1 MSFNHRRYEAPARV
15 HLPDRQWPERAL
27 TVAPTWCSVD
37 LRDGNQALPDP
48 MGHERKR
55 ALLQLLVKVGFEQI
69 ELGFPSASQTDFD
82 FIRWAL
88 TSGALP
94 EDVVPQVITQAREP
108 LIART
113 FESLRGAKRAILHL
127 YNSTSELQRRVVF
140 GKSKQEIL
148 DLAVQGTLWVK
159 REAERMPE
167 TRVTY
172 QYSPESFTGT
182 ELEYALEVCDA
193 VVEAWDAGPER
204 PMIIN
209 LPTTVEMTTPNVFA
223 DRIEW
228 FERHRKRRE
237 HVTLSVHAHNDR
249 GTGVATA
256 ELAMLA
262 GATRIEGT
270 LLGNG
275 ERSGNVDI
283 VTIAMNLYSHG
294 VDPMLNFEDMPE
306 VVRVVESSTRLPV
319 HPRHPYAG
327 ELVFTAFSGSHQD
340 AIHKGMKHMERT
352 DGSKYEVPYLPIDP
366 ADVGRAYEPIIR
378 INSQSGKS
386 GVAHVL
392 ERDHG
397 YCVPRALA
405 VELSQA
411 VQRVTDRRGEELSP
425 AEIVAVFEEDYL
437 RAMGPYVLHDA
448 GVERRPDGEGC
459 EVVAQLEVQGQRRE
473 ARGTGNGPVD
483 AFVAAMAEVVG
494 PVEVVDYTEHA
505 AAAGSSARAIA
516 YVAVRAF
523 GVERYGVGRHEDVA
537 LAAFHAIVTACN
549 RAAVLGETWRI
560 NPGPSGSSAWRASA
574 LRSSPC
580 PLRGGG

>member
-1 MSFNHRRYEAPARV
+1 MPFNHRRYEAPARV
-15 HLPDRQWPERAL
+15 HLPDRRWPERAL
-27 TVAPTWCSVD
+27 TKPPIWCSVD

-55 ALLQLLVKVGFEQI
+55 TLLELLVEVGFEQI

-88 TSGALP
+88 SSGALP
-94 EDVVPQVITQAREP
+94 PHVLPQVITQAREP

-113 FESLRGAKRAILHL
+113 FEAIRGTERAIVHL

-159 REAERMPE
+159 AEAAKMPE
-167 TRVTY
+167 TKLVF

-204 PMIIN
+204 PMILN

-228 FERHRKRRE
+228 LERHRKRKE

-294 VDPMLNFEDMPE
+294 VDPGLSFAHMPE
-306 VVRVVESSTRLPV
+306 VVRVIQEVTRLPV

-340 AIHKGMKHMERT
+340 AIHKGMKHLQSG
-352 DGSKYEVPYLPIDP
+352 DGTKYEVPYLPVDP

-386 GVAHVL
+386 GIAHVL
-392 ERDHG
+392 ERDRG
-397 YCVPRALA
+397 YRLPRELA
-405 VELSQA
+405 VELSRSVQA
-411 VQRVTDRRGEELSP
+411 VADARGEELSA
-425 AEIVAVFEEDYL
+425 AEVSALFERDYFEASGAYTL
-437 RAMGPYVLHDA
+437 ESV
-448 GVERRPDGEGC
+448 GVERRADGKECG
-459 EVVAQLEVQGQRRE
+459 VVAQVKASGRRQE
-473 ARGTGNGPVD
+473 ARGIGSGPVE
-483 AFVAAMAEVVG
+483 AFVAALTTLGAQRLEVI
-494 PVEVVDYTEHA
+494 DYAEHA
-505 AAAGSSARAIA
+505 AAPGAGAFAIA
-516 YVAVRAF
+516 YVAVRLN
-523 GVERYGVGRHEDVA
+523 GVVRYGAGRHEDVV
-537 LAAFHAIVTACN
+537 LAALHAVVSACN
-549 RAAVLGETWRI
+549 RATAAAE
-560 NPGPSGSSAWRASA
+560 RAA
-574 LRSSPC
+574 
-580 PLRGGG
+580 

>member
-1 MSFNHRRYEAPARV
+1 MPFNHRRYEAPARV
-15 HLPDRQWPERAL
+15 NLPDRRWPDRAL

-55 ALLQLLVKVGFEQI
+55 ALLELLVKVGFKQI

-88 TSGALP
+88 GSGALP
-94 EDVVPQVITQAREP
+94 EDVIPQVITQAREP
-108 LIART
+108 LIVRT

-127 YNSTSELQRRVVF
+127 YNSTSELQRLVVF

-148 DLAVQGTLWVK
+148 DLAVQGTRWAK
-159 REAERMPE
+159 REAEKMPE
-167 TRVTY
+167 TQIIF

-182 ELEYALEVCDA
+182 ELPYALEVCDA
-193 VVEAWDAGPER
+193 VAEAWDAGPER
-204 PMIIN
+204 PMIVN

-283 VTIAMNLYSHG
+283 VTIAMNLYCHG
-294 VDPMLNFEDMPE
+294 VDPMLYFENMPE
-306 VVRVVESSTRLPV
+306 VVRVVEASTRLPV

-327 ELVFTAFSGSHQD
+327 ELVFSAFSGSHQD
-340 AIHKGMKHMERT
+340 AIHKGMKHMEKT
-352 DGSKYEVPYLPIDP
+352 DGSKYEVPYLPVDP

-397 YCVPRALA
+397 YRVPRPLA
-405 VELSQA
+405 IELSRA
-411 VQRVTDRRGEELSP
+411 VQAITDARGQELSP
-425 AEIVAVFEEDYL
+425 AEIGALFEQRYVDVT
-437 RAMGPYVLHDA
+437 GPFTLHNV
-448 GVERRPDGEGC
+448 GIERRKDGKEC
-459 EVVAQLEVQGQRRE
+459 AVVAHVTVRGERRE
-473 ARGTGNGPVD
+473 AHGVGNGPVD
-483 AFVAAMAEVVG
+483 AFVAALSAVVG
-494 PVEVVDYTEHA
+494 SRLQVVDYAEHA
-505 AAAGSSARAIA
+505 SAPGSAARAVA
-516 YVAVRAF
+516 YVAVRGIADARSADVSF
-523 GVERYGVGRHEDVA
+523 GVGRHEDVA
-537 LAAFHAIVTACN
+537 LAAFYAIIAACN
-549 RAAVLGETWRI
+549 RAAAQLGSVT
-560 NPGPSGSSAWRASA
+560 PAAVSTGS
-574 LRSSPC
+574 
-580 PLRGGG
+580 

>member
-1 MSFNHRRYEAPARV
+1 MPFNHRRYSAPARV
-15 HLPDRQWPERAL
+15 DLPDRRWPDRVL
-27 TVAPTWCSVD
+27 DQAPTWCSVD

-48 MGHERKR
+48 MGHDRKR
-55 ALLQLLVKVGFEQI
+55 ALLELLVRVGFKQI
-69 ELGFPSASQTDFD
+69 ELGFPSASRTDFD

-88 TSGALP
+88 GSGALP
-94 EDVVPQVITQAREP
+94 DDVLPQVITQAREP
-108 LIART
+108 LIERT
-113 FESLRGAKRAILHL
+113 FEAISGAKRAIVHL

-148 DLAVQGTLWVK
+148 DLAVQGTQWVK
-159 REAERMPE
+159 REAERVPE
-167 TRVTY
+167 TQVVF

-182 ELEYALEVCDA
+182 ELDYALEVCDA
-193 VVEAWDAGPER
+193 VVEAWDAGPGR
-204 PMIIN
+204 PMILN

-294 VDPMLNFEDMPE
+294 VDPMLYFEDLPE
-306 VVRVVESSTRLPV
+306 LVKVVEAATRLPV

-327 ELVFTAFSGSHQD
+327 QLVFTAFSGSHQD
-340 AIHKGMKHMERT
+340 AIHKGMKQLEQS
-352 DGSKYEVPYLPIDP
+352 DGSRYEVPYLPIDP
-366 ADVGRAYEPIIR
+366 ADVGRAYEPVIR

-397 YCVPRALA
+397 YRVPRALA
-405 VELSQA
+405 IELSQV
-411 VQRVTDRRGEELSP
+411 VQDVTDAQGKELSTDEI
-425 AEIVAVFEEDYL
+425 AELFASRYFDAE
-437 RAMGPYVLHDA
+437 GPLTLESV
-448 GVERRPDGEGC
+448 GVERRREGREC
-459 EVVAQLEVQGQRRE
+459 AVVAELVLEGTRRE
-473 ARGTGNGPVD
+473 VRGIGS
-483 AFVAAMAEVVG
+483 G
-494 PVEVVDYTEHA
+494 PVEAFVGALSSLGAARAELVDYAEHA
-505 AAAGSSARAIA
+505 AESGASARAIA
-516 YVAVRAF
+516 YVALAVG
-523 GVERYGVGRHEDVA
+523 GVVRYGAGRHEDVVIA
-537 LAAFHAIVTACN
+537 TFRAIVSAYN
-549 RAAVLGETWRI
+549 RAQQALEPLSRQ
-560 NPGPSGSSAWRASA
+560 SA
-574 LRSSPC
+574 
-580 PLRGGG
+580 G

>member
-1 MSFNHRRYEAPARV
+1 MPFNPQRYQAPERV
-15 HLPDRQWPERAL
+15 NLPDRRWPDRAL
-27 TVAPTWCSVD
+27 THAPTWCSVD

-48 MGHERKR
+48 MGHDRKR
-55 ALLQLLVKVGFEQI
+55 RLLDLLVRVGFKQI

-94 EDVVPQVITQAREP
+94 GDVIPQVITQAREP
-108 LIART
+108 LIVRT
-113 FESLRGAKRAILHL
+113 FESIAGAPRAIVHL

-140 GKSKQEIL
+140 TKSKQEIL
-148 DLAVQGTLWVK
+148 DLAVQGTLLVK
-159 REAERMPE
+159 REAEKMPE
-167 TRVTY
+167 TQIIF

-193 VVEAWDAGPER
+193 VVEAWGAGPNR
-204 PMIIN
+204 PAIIN

-237 HVTLSVHAHNDR
+237 HVTLSVHCHNDR
-249 GTGVATA
+249 GTGVASA

-294 VDPMLNFEDMPE
+294 VDPMLYFADMPE
-306 VVRVVESSTRLPV
+306 VVSVVEATTRLPV

-340 AIHKGMKHMERT
+340 AIHKGMKHMASGTHEL
-352 DGSKYEVPYLPIDP
+352 YEVPYLPIDP
-366 ADVGRAYEPIIR
+366 ADIGRAYEPVIR

-397 YCVPRALA
+397 YRVPRALA
-405 VELSQA
+405 IELSQTIQA
-411 VQRVTDRRGEELSP
+411 VTDARGAELSAQELRSSFESQYFEAP
-425 AEIVAVFEEDYL
+425 GAVT
-437 RAMGPYVLHDA
+437 LHGA
-448 GVERRPDGEGC
+448 GIERPSAGQEC
-459 EVVAQLEVQGQRRE
+459 TVVAQVTARGERRE
-473 ARGTGNGPVD
+473 VRGTGH
-483 AFVAAMAEVVG
+483 G
-494 PVEVVDYTEHA
+494 PVEAFVTALRSLGGPAFELVDYAEHA
-505 AAAGSSARAIA
+505 AAPGADARAVAYIA
-516 YVAVRAF
+516 IRI
-523 GVERYGVGRHEDVA
+523 GETTRYGAGRHEDVVIAA
-537 LAAFHAIVTACN
+537 LNALVSAYN
-549 RAAVLGETWRI
+549 RTLG
-560 NPGPSGSSAWRASA
+560 A
-574 LRSSPC
+574 
-580 PLRGGG
+580 

>member
-1 MSFNHRRYEAPARV
+1 
-15 HLPDRQWPERAL
+15 
-27 TVAPTWCSVD
+27 
-37 LRDGNQALPDP
+37 

-55 ALLQLLVKVGFEQI
+55 ALLELLVKVGFKQI

-88 TSGALP
+88 TSGTLP
-94 EDVVPQVITQAREP
+94 EDVIPQVITQAREP

-148 DLAVQGTLWVK
+148 DLAVQGTQWVK
-159 REAERMPE
+159 REAERMAD
-167 TRVTY
+167 TQIIF

-182 ELEYALEVCDA
+182 ELDYALEVCDA
-193 VVEAWDAGPER
+193 VAEAWDAGPER
-204 PMIIN
+204 PMIVN

-237 HVTLSVHAHNDR
+237 HVTLSVHTHNDR

-256 ELAMLA
+256 ELALLA
-262 GATRIEGT
+262 GATRVEGT

-283 VTIAMNLYSHG
+283 VTLAMNLYSHG
-294 VDPMLNFEDMPE
+294 VDPMLHFADMPE
-306 VVRVVESSTRLPV
+306 VVRVVESTTRLPV

-340 AIHKGMKHMERT
+340 AIHKGMKHLAMT
-352 DGSKYEVPYLPIDP
+352 DGSRYEVPYLPIDP

-386 GVAHVL
+386 GVTHVL

-397 YCVPRALA
+397 YRVPRALA

-411 VQRVTDRRGEELSP
+411 LQAVTDERGRELSSQEINLLFEERYLVAPGPYALHDVTIERGLDGKGCVVSAQLTARGE
-425 AEIVAVFEEDYL
+425 
-437 RAMGPYVLHDA
+437 
-448 GVERRPDGEGC
+448 
-459 EVVAQLEVQGQRRE
+459 RRE
-473 ARGTGNGPVD
+473 ARGVGNGPVD
-483 AFVAAMAEVVG
+483 AFVAALASVVG
-494 PVEVVDYTEHA
+494 GPIAVIDYAEHA
-505 AAAGSSARAIA
+505 AAPGSAAPAIA
-516 YVAVRAF
+516 YLAVDLG
-523 GVERYGVGRHEDVA
+523 GVERYGVGRHDDVA
-537 LAAFHAIVTACN
+537 LAAFHAIVCACN
-549 RAAVLGETWRI
+549 RVATSTPA
-560 NPGPSGSSAWRASA
+560 
-574 LRSSPC
+574 
-580 PLRGGG
+580 

>member
-1 MSFNHRRYEAPARV
+1 
-15 HLPDRQWPERAL
+15 
-27 TVAPTWCSVD
+27 
-37 LRDGNQALPDP
+37 
-48 MGHERKR
+48 MGHDRKR
-55 ALLQLLVKVGFEQI
+55 ALLELLVRVGFKQI

-94 EDVVPQVITQAREP
+94 ADVIPQVITQAREP
-108 LIART
+108 LITRT
-113 FESLRGAKRAILHL
+113 FESIAGASRAIVHL

-140 GKSKQEIL
+140 EKSRREIL

-159 REAERMPE
+159 HEAEKMPE
-167 TRVTY
+167 TQVIF
-172 QYSPESFTGT
+172 QYSPESFSGT

-193 VVEAWDAGPER
+193 VVEAWNAGPER

-228 FERHRKRRE
+228 FERHRARRE
-237 HVTLSVHAHNDR
+237 HVTLSVHCHNDR
-249 GTGVATA
+249 GTGVASA

-294 VDPMLNFEDMPE
+294 VEPMLYFEDLPE
-306 VVRVVESSTRLPV
+306 VVRVVEAATRLPV

-340 AIHKGMKHMERT
+340 AIHKGMKQMEKT
-352 DGSKYEVPYLPIDP
+352 DGSRYEVPYLPIDP
-366 ADVGRAYEPIIR
+366 ADVGRAYEPVIR

-392 ERDHG
+392 ERDYG
-397 YCVPRALA
+397 YRVPRALA
-405 VELSQA
+405 IELSQA
-411 VQRVTDRRGEELSP
+411 VQAVTDSGGQELSAQEVGALFERQYFEAAGAYVLESVERQREGKECAVVAHFTARGE
-425 AEIVAVFEEDYL
+425 
-437 RAMGPYVLHDA
+437 
-448 GVERRPDGEGC
+448 
-459 EVVAQLEVQGQRRE
+459 RRE
-473 ARGTGNGPVD
+473 ARGIGNGPVE
-483 AFVAAMAEVVG
+483 AFVAALGTLGG
-494 PVEVVDYTEHA
+494 PAFEVVDYAEHA
-505 AAAGSSARAIA
+505 AASGASARAVA
-516 YVAVRAF
+516 YVAVRV
-523 GVERYGVGRHEDVA
+523 GQTVRYGAGTHEDVV
-537 LAAFHAIVTACN
+537 LATFRAVVSAYN
-549 RAAVLGETWRI
+549 RVQ
-560 NPGPSGSSAWRASA
+560 AS
-574 LRSSPC
+574 LI
-580 PLRGGG
+580 

>member
-1 MSFNHRRYEAPARV
+1 MSAFNHRRYQAPERV
-15 HLPDRQWPERAL
+15 ALPDRTWPDRAL
-27 TVAPTWCSVD
+27 TQAPTWCSVD

-48 MGHERKR
+48 MGHDRKR
-55 ALLQLLVKVGFEQI
+55 ALLELLLRVGFKQI

-88 TSGALP
+88 TSGVLP
-94 EDVVPQVITQAREP
+94 ADVLPQVITQAREP
-108 LIART
+108 LIVRT
-113 FESLRGAKRAILHL
+113 FESLAGAPRAIVHL

-140 GKSKQEIL
+140 GKSRREIL
-148 DLAVQGTLWVK
+148 ELAVEGTRLVK
-159 REAERMPE
+159 REAEKRLE
-167 TRVTY
+167 TEVIF

-193 VVEAWDAGPER
+193 VVQEWDAGPGR

-228 FERHRKRRE
+228 FERHRARRE
-237 HVTLSVHAHNDR
+237 HVTLSVHCHNDR
-249 GTGVATA
+249 GTGVASA

-283 VTIAMNLYSHG
+283 LTIALNLYSHG
-294 VDPMLNFEDMPE
+294 VDPMLFFDDLPE
-306 VVRVVESSTRLPV
+306 LVRIVEASTRLPV

-340 AIHKGMKHMERT
+340 AIHKGMKALAST
-352 DGSKYEVPYLPIDP
+352 DGSRYEVPYLPIDP
-366 ADVGRAYEPIIR
+366 GDVGRAYEPVIR

-397 YCVPRALA
+397 YRVPRALA
-405 VELSQA
+405 VELSQV
-411 VQRVTDRRGEELSP
+411 VQTVTDTRGEELSP
-425 AEIVAVFEEDYL
+425 HEIGALFEQHYFDVT
-437 RAMGPYVLHDA
+437 GPHVLEQA
-448 GVERRPDGEGC
+448 GVERPESGTECAVTAELVFRGESRH
-459 EVVAQLEVQGQRRE
+459 V
-473 ARGTGNGPVD
+473 RGTGNGPVE
-483 AFVAAMAEVVG
+483 AFVAALATLGG
-494 PVEVVDYTEHA
+494 PAFEVVDYAEHA
-505 AAAGSSARAIA
+505 ASAGAAARAVA
-516 YVAVRAF
+516 YVAVRVA
-523 GVERYGVGRHEDVA
+523 GTVRYGAGQHHDVA
-537 LAAFHAIVTACN
+537 LAAFRAIVSACN
-549 RAAVLGETWRI
+549 RAQAAAR
-560 NPGPSGSSAWRASA
+560 PPSMLPAAS
-574 LRSSPC
+574 
-580 PLRGGG
+580 

>member
-1 MSFNHRRYEAPARV
+1 MPFNHRRYQAPARV
-15 HLPDRQWPERAL
+15 HLPDRQWPDRSL
-27 TVAPTWCSVD
+27 TAAPTWCSVD

-55 ALLQLLVKVGFEQI
+55 ALLDLLVRVGFKQI

-94 EDVVPQVITQAREP
+94 DDVIPQVITQAREP

-113 FESLRGAKRAILHL
+113 FESLRGARRAILHL

-140 GKSKQEIL
+140 KKSKQEIL

-159 REAERMPE
+159 REAEKMPE
-167 TRVTY
+167 TRILF

-204 PMIIN
+204 PAIIN
-209 LPTTVEMTTPNVFA
+209 LPTTVETTTPNVFA

-228 FERHRKRRE
+228 GERHRKRRD
-237 HVTLSVHAHNDR
+237 HGTLSVHTHNDR

-294 VDPMLNFEDMPE
+294 VDPMLYFEDMPE
-306 VVRVVESSTRLPV
+306 LVRVVESATRLPV

-340 AIHKGMKHMERT
+340 AIHKGMQQMETT
-352 DGSKYEVPYLPIDP
+352 DGS
-366 ADVGRAYEPIIR
+366 
-378 INSQSGKS
+378 
-386 GVAHVL
+386 
-392 ERDHG
+392 
-397 YCVPRALA
+397 
-405 VELSQA
+405 
-411 VQRVTDRRGEELSP
+411 
-425 AEIVAVFEEDYL
+425 
-437 RAMGPYVLHDA
+437 
-448 GVERRPDGEGC
+448 
-459 EVVAQLEVQGQRRE
+459 
-473 ARGTGNGPVD
+473 
-483 AFVAAMAEVVG
+483 
-494 PVEVVDYTEHA
+494 
-505 AAAGSSARAIA
+505 
-516 YVAVRAF
+516 
-523 GVERYGVGRHEDVA
+523 
-537 LAAFHAIVTACN
+537 
-549 RAAVLGETWRI
+549 
-560 NPGPSGSSAWRASA
+560 
-574 LRSSPC
+574 
-580 PLRGGG
+580 

>member
-1 MSFNHRRYEAPARV
+1 MPFNPQRYQAPARV
-15 HLPDRQWPERAL
+15 HLPDRRWPERSL
-27 TVAPTWCSVD
+27 TQAPIWCSVD

-55 ALLQLLVKVGFEQI
+55 ALLELLVKVGFQQI

-94 EDVVPQVITQAREP
+94 VGVLPQVITQAREP
-108 LIART
+108 LIVRT
-113 FESLRGAKRAILHL
+113 FQSIAGAKRAIVHL

-148 DLAVQGTLWVK
+148 ELAVEGTRLVR
-159 REAERMPE
+159 READKMPE
-167 TRVTY
+167 TQVIL

-182 ELEYALEVCDA
+182 ELDYALEVCDA
-193 VVEAWDAGPER
+193 VAEAWDAGPER
-204 PMIIN
+204 PMIVN

-228 FERHRKRRE
+228 FERNRQRRE
-237 HVTLSVHAHNDR
+237 HVTLSVHCHNDR
-249 GTGVATA
+249 GTGVASA

-294 VDPMLNFEDMPE
+294 VDPMLYFEDLPE
-306 VVRVVESSTRLPV
+306 VVRVVEAATRLPV

-340 AIHKGMKHMERT
+340 AIHKGMKQMEQAAA
-352 DGSKYEVPYLPIDP
+352 GALYEVPYLPIDP

-397 YCVPRALA
+397 YRVPRALA
-405 VELSQA
+405 IELSQT
-411 VQRVTDRRGEELSP
+411 VQAVTDGCGQELS
-425 AEIVAVFEEDYL
+425 AQDIGKLFERQYFEATGAFAL
-437 RAMGPYVLHDA
+437 ESA
-448 GVERRPDGEGC
+448 GVERRREGKEC
-459 EVVAQLEVQGQRRE
+459 AVVAQLLVRGERRE
-473 ARGTGNGPVD
+473 AHGIGNGPVE
-483 AFVAAMAEVVG
+483 AFVAALSTLGGAAFELS
-494 PVEVVDYTEHA
+494 DYAEHA
-505 AAAGSSARAIA
+505 VTSGASSRAVA
-516 YVAVRAF
+516 YVAVRI
-523 GVERYGVGRHEDVA
+523 GQTVRYGAGRHDDVV
-537 LAAFHAIVTACN
+537 LAAFQAIVSALN
-549 RAAVLGETWRI
+549 RAHEAAV
-560 NPGPSGSSAWRASA
+560 
-574 LRSSPC
+574 
-580 PLRGGG
+580 

>member
-1 MSFNHRRYEAPARV
+1 MPFNPQRYQAPARL
-15 HLPDRQWPERAL
+15 HLPDRRWAERAL
-27 TVAPTWCSVD
+27 TQAPTWCSVD

-55 ALLQLLVKVGFEQI
+55 ALLELLLRVGFKQI

-88 TSGALP
+88 TSGVMPA
-94 EDVVPQVITQAREP
+94 DVIPQVITQAREP
-108 LIART
+108 LIVRT
-113 FESLRGAKRAILHL
+113 FESIVGAKRAIVHL

-148 DLAVQGTLWVK
+148 DLAVEGTLWVK
-159 REAERMPE
+159 REAAKMPE
-167 TRVTY
+167 TQVIF

-193 VVEAWDAGPER
+193 VAQAWDAGPER
-204 PMIIN
+204 PMIVN

-228 FERHRKRRE
+228 FERHRQRRD
-237 HVTLSVHAHNDR
+237 HVTLSVHCHNDR
-249 GTGVATA
+249 GTGVASA

-294 VDPMLNFEDMPE
+294 VDPMLYFEDLPE
-306 VVRVVESSTRLPV
+306 VVRVVEAATRLPV

-340 AIHKGMKHMERT
+340 AIHKGMNHMAK
-352 DGSKYEVPYLPIDP
+352 SAPALYEVPYLPIDP
-366 ADVGRAYEPIIR
+366 ADVGRAYEPVIR

-397 YCVPRALA
+397 YRVPRALA
-405 VELSQA
+405 IELSHAVQA
-411 VQRVTDRRGEELSP
+411 VADQHGQELS
-425 AEIVAVFEEDYL
+425 AQDIGALFERQYL
-437 RAMGPYVLHDA
+437 EAAGAFALEGA
-448 GVERRPDGEGC
+448 GVERRREGKEC
-459 EVVAQLEVQGQRRE
+459 AVVAQLLVRGERRE
-473 ARGTGNGPVD
+473 AHGIGNGPVE
-483 AFVAAMAEVVG
+483 AFVAALSTLGG
-494 PVEVVDYTEHA
+494 PAFELSDYAEHA
-505 AAAGSSARAIA
+505 ATPGASARAVA
-516 YVAVRAF
+516 YVAVRI
-523 GVERYGVGRHEDVA
+523 GPTIRYGAGRHQDVV
-537 LAAFHAIVTACN
+537 LAAFHAIVSALN
-549 RAAVLGETWRI
+549 RAQA
-560 NPGPSGSSAWRASA
+560 ASA
-574 LRSSPC
+574 
-580 PLRGGG
+580 

>member
-1 MSFNHRRYEAPARV
+1 MPFNPQRYQAPERV
-15 HLPDRQWPERAL
+15 NLPDRRWPDRAL
-27 TVAPTWCSVD
+27 AQAPTWCSVD

-48 MGHERKR
+48 MGHDRKR
-55 ALLQLLVKVGFEQI
+55 TLLELLVRVGFKQI

-82 FIRWAL
+82 FVRWAL

-94 EDVVPQVITQAREP
+94 ADVIPQVITQAREA
-108 LIART
+108 LIVRT
-113 FESLRGAKRAILHL
+113 FESIAGAPRAIVHL

-148 DLAVQGTLWVK
+148 DLAVQGTLLVK
-159 REAERMPE
+159 REAEKMPE
-167 TRVTY
+167 TQVIF

-182 ELEYALEVCDA
+182 ELDYALEVCDA
-193 VVEAWDAGPER
+193 VVEAWDAGPNR
-204 PMIIN
+204 PVIIN

-237 HVTLSVHAHNDR
+237 HVTLSVHCHNDR
-249 GTGVATA
+249 GTGVASA

-294 VDPMLNFEDMPE
+294 VDPMLYFADMPE
-306 VVRVVESSTRLPV
+306 VVSVVEATTRLPV

-340 AIHKGMKHMERT
+340 AIHKGMKHM
-352 DGSKYEVPYLPIDP
+352 GSGARALYEVPYLPIDP
-366 ADVGRAYEPIIR
+366 ADIGRAYEPVIR

-397 YCVPRALA
+397 YRVPRALA
-405 VELSQA
+405 IELSQA
-411 VQRVTDRRGEELSP
+411 VQAVTDARGEELSAP
-425 AEIVAVFEEDYL
+425 EVRALFERQYFDAPGAVTF
-437 RAMGPYVLHDA
+437 HSA
-448 GVERRPDGEGC
+448 GIERPSEGQNCTVTAQVTVRGE
-459 EVVAQLEVQGQRRE
+459 RRE
-473 ARGTGNGPVD
+473 AHGT
-483 AFVAAMAEVVG
+483 AHG
-494 PVEVVDYTEHA
+494 PVEAFVTALRTLGGPAFELVDYAEHA
-505 AAAGSSARAIA
+505 ATPGADARAVA
-516 YVAVRAF
+516 YVAIRI
-523 GVERYGVGRHEDVA
+523 GETTRYGAGRHDDVVIAA
-537 LAAFHAIVTACN
+537 LHAVVSAYN
-549 RAAVLGETWRI
+549 RALPV
-560 NPGPSGSSAWRASA
+560 
-574 LRSSPC
+574 
-580 PLRGGG
+580 

>member
-1 MSFNHRRYEAPARV
+1 MSFDQKRYEAPKRV
-15 HLPDRQWPERAL
+15 HLPDRRWPDRAL
-27 TVAPTWCSVD
+27 TGAPSWCSVD

-48 MGHERKR
+48 MGHDRKR
-55 ALLQLLVKVGFEQI
+55 ALLELLVRVGFKQI

-88 TSGALP
+88 TSGAMP
-94 EDVVPQVITQAREP
+94 AAVIPQVISQAREL

-113 FESLRGAKRAILHL
+113 FESIVGAPRAIVHL

-140 GKSKQEIL
+140 QKSKQEIL
-148 DLAVQGTLWVK
+148 DVAVQGTLWVM
-159 REAERMPE
+159 READKIPE
-167 TRVTY
+167 TQVIF

-228 FERHRKRRE
+228 FERSRARRE
-237 HVTLSVHAHNDR
+237 HVTLSVHCHNDR
-249 GTGVATA
+249 GTGVASA

-294 VDPMLNFEDMPE
+294 VDPMLYFADLPE
-306 VVRVVESSTRLPV
+306 VVRVVEAATRLPV

-340 AIHKGMKHMERT
+340 AIHKGTKHMEKT
-352 DGSKYEVPYLPIDP
+352 DGSRYEVPYLPIDP
-366 ADVGRAYEPIIR
+366 ADVGRAYEPVIR

-397 YCVPRALA
+397 YRVPRALA
-405 VELSQA
+405 IEMSQA
-411 VQRVTDRRGEELSP
+411 VQAVTDGGGQELS
-425 AEIVAVFEEDYL
+425 AQQVGALFERQYFE
-437 RAMGPYVLHDA
+437 ASGPYALESA
-448 GVERRPDGEGC
+448 GIERRREGKEC
-459 EVVAQLEVQGQRRE
+459 AVVAHLTVRGARRE
-473 ARGTGNGPVD
+473 ARGIGNGPVE
-483 AFVAAMAEVVG
+483 AFVAALTTLGGSAFEVA
-494 PVEVVDYTEHA
+494 DYAEHA
-505 AAAGSSARAIA
+505 AAPGAGARAVA
-516 YVAVRAF
+516 YVAVRVGQA
-523 GVERYGVGRHEDVA
+523 VRYGAGRHEDVA
-537 LAAFHAIVTACN
+537 LAAFHAIISAYN
-549 RAAVLGETWRI
+549 RVHAAAEICG
-560 NPGPSGSSAWRASA
+560 
-574 LRSSPC
+574 
-580 PLRGGG
+580 

>member
-1 MSFNHRRYEAPARV
+1 MPFNPRRYSAPARV
-15 HLPDRQWPERAL
+15 HLPDRRWPDRAL
-27 TVAPTWCSVD
+27 TRAPSWCSVD

-48 MGHERKR
+48 MGHDRKR
-55 ALLQLLVKVGFEQI
+55 ALLELLVRVGFEQI

-94 EDVVPQVITQAREP
+94 PRVIPQVITQARQP

-113 FESLRGAKRAILHL
+113 FEAIVGAKRAIVHL

-159 REAERMPE
+159 REAERQPE
-167 TRVTY
+167 TQIIF

-204 PMIIN
+204 PMIVN

-228 FERHRKRRE
+228 FERQRKRRE

-294 VDPMLNFEDMPE
+294 VDPMLYFDDLPE
-306 VVRVVESSTRLPV
+306 VVRVVEAATRLPV

-340 AIHKGMKHMERT
+340 AIHKGMKQMEKT
-352 DGSKYEVPYLPIDP
+352 DGARYEVPYLPIDP
-366 ADVGRAYEPIIR
+366 ADVGRAYEPVIR

-386 GVAHVL
+386 GVSHVL

-397 YCVPRALA
+397 YRVPRALA
-405 VELSQA
+405 IELSQV
-411 VQRVTDRRGEELSP
+411 VQSVTDARGQELSTQEVG
-425 AEIVAVFEEDYL
+425 ALFESHYIDVAGV
-437 RAMGPYVLHDA
+437 YVLENA
-448 GVERRPDGEGC
+448 GVERRREGKEC
-459 EVVAQLEVQGQRRE
+459 AVVAQLMANGSRHEL
-473 ARGTGNGPVD
+473 RGIGNGPVE
-483 AFVAAMAEVVG
+483 AFVAALTALNAG
-494 PVEVVDYTEHA
+494 GVEIVDYAEHA
-505 AAAGSSARAIA
+505 VAAGASASAVA
-516 YVAVRAF
+516 YVAIKVAGRV
-523 GVERYGVGRHEDVA
+523 GYGAGRHTDVV
-537 LAAFHAIVTACN
+537 LATFRAIVSAYN
-549 RAAVLGETWRI
+549 RLQ
-560 NPGPSGSSAWRASA
+560 ASQ
-574 LRSSPC
+574 
-580 PLRGGG
+580 PLRQHSA

>member
-1 MSFNHRRYEAPARV
+1 MSFNQRRYEAPARV
-15 HLPDRQWPERAL
+15 HLPDRTWPDRAL
-27 TVAPTWCSVD
+27 TQAPTWCSVD

-55 ALLQLLVKVGFEQI
+55 TLLELLVKVGFKQI

-94 EDVVPQVITQAREP
+94 QDVIPQVITQAREP

-113 FESLRGAKRAILHL
+113 FESLRGAKRAIMHL

-148 DLAVQGTLWVK
+148 DLAVQGTLWCK
-159 REAERMPE
+159 REAAMMPE
-167 TRVTY
+167 TQIIF

-193 VVEAWDAGPER
+193 VVEAWDAGPDR

-228 FERHRKRRE
+228 FERQRKRRE

-294 VDPMLNFEDMPE
+294 VDPMLYFADMPE
-306 VVRVVESSTRLPV
+306 VVRVVEETTRLPV

-340 AIHKGMKHMERT
+340 AIHKGMKHMGKT
-352 DGSKYEVPYLPIDP
+352 DGSRYEVPYLPIDP

-397 YCVPRALA
+397 YRVPRELA
-405 VELSQA
+405 IELSHAVQA
-411 VQRVTDRRGEELSP
+411 VTDARGQELSP
-425 AEIVAVFEEDYL
+425 DEIRDLFERDYFD
-437 RAMGPYVLHDA
+437 AAGPFALESA
-448 GVERRPDGEGC
+448 GVERRSTGVEC
-459 EVVAQLEVQGQRRE
+459 AVT
-473 ARGTGNGPVD
+473 ARISVSGSSRDVSGIGR
-483 AFVAAMAEVVG
+483 G
-494 PVEVVDYTEHA
+494 PVEAFVSALSTLSTLSGSGPELVDYAEHA
-505 AAAGSSARAIA
+505 AAPGADARAIA
-516 YVAVRAF
+516 YVAVRVD
-523 GVERYGVGRHEDVA
+523 GTTRYGAGRDADVVLAAFRAILSGHNRA
-537 LAAFHAIVTACN
+537 LAAASSL
-549 RAAVLGETWRI
+549 AVK
-560 NPGPSGSSAWRASA
+560 AS
-574 LRSSPC
+574 
-580 PLRGGG
+580 

>member
-1 MSFNHRRYEAPARV
+1 MPFDHRRYQAPTRV
-15 HLPDRQWPERAL
+15 QLPDRQWPDRAL

-55 ALLQLLVKVGFEQI
+55 ALLELLVRVGFKQI
-69 ELGFPSASQTDFD
+69 ELGFPSASQTDFE

-94 EDVVPQVITQAREP
+94 ADVVPQVITQARQP

-113 FESLRGAKRAILHL
+113 FESIAGTKRAIVHL

-140 GKSKQEIL
+140 RKSKQEIL

-159 REAERMPE
+159 QEAEKLPE
-167 TRVTY
+167 TQVIF

-182 ELEYALEVCDA
+182 ELDYALEVCDA

-204 PMIIN
+204 PMIVN

-228 FERHRKRRE
+228 FERKRARRE
-237 HVTLSVHAHNDR
+237 HVTLSVHTHNDR
-249 GTGVATA
+249 GTGVASA
-256 ELAMLA
+256 ELALLA

-294 VDPMLNFEDMPE
+294 VDPMLYFEDMPE
-306 VVRVVESSTRLPV
+306 VVRVVEAATRLPV

-340 AIHKGMKHMERT
+340 AIHKGMKHLEQS
-352 DGSKYEVPYLPIDP
+352 GGALYEVPYLPIDP
-366 ADVGRAYEPIIR
+366 GDVGRAYEP
-378 INSQSGKS
+378 
-386 GVAHVL
+386 
-392 ERDHG
+392 
-397 YCVPRALA
+397 
-405 VELSQA
+405 
-411 VQRVTDRRGEELSP
+411 
-425 AEIVAVFEEDYL
+425 F
-437 RAMGPYVLHDA
+437 
-448 GVERRPDGEGC
+448 
-459 EVVAQLEVQGQRRE
+459 
-473 ARGTGNGPVD
+473 
-483 AFVAAMAEVVG
+483 
-494 PVEVVDYTEHA
+494 
-505 AAAGSSARAIA
+505 
-516 YVAVRAF
+516 
-523 GVERYGVGRHEDVA
+523 
-537 LAAFHAIVTACN
+537 
-549 RAAVLGETWRI
+549 
-560 NPGPSGSSAWRASA
+560 RASA
-574 LRSSPC
+574 
-580 PLRGGG
+580 